1 MKNSYDIIRNPL
13 ITEKGAIQQADHNK
27 YIFKVDRHSNKRQIK
42 GAIEKIY
49 NVKVL
54 KVHTMNV
61 GGKLK
66 RVRYEMGRTAD
77 WKKAVVTLKPGDKI
91 DFT

>member
-1 MKNSYDIIRNPL
+1 MKHTYDVIKNPL
-13 ITEKGAIQQADHNK
+13 LTEKGAVLQADNNK
-27 YIFKVDRHSNKRQIK
+27 YMFKVDPRCNKKEIK
-42 GAIEKIY
+42 DAVEKIY

-66 RVRYEMGRTAD
+66 RVRYDFGKTPD
-77 WKKAVVTLKPGDKI
+77 WKKAIVTLKSGDTI
-91 DFT
+91 DYT